1 MVEVLMSAK
10 LRAIVN
16 RLQRVLQIGQSE
28 RSVDA
33 KLKAV
38 REAVQYNYPTAD
50 VEEMLKEI
58 GAGYLGA
65 GDKEFP
71 AS

>member
-1 MVEVLMSAK
+1 MVGSTYEYKTSGNRQSAPT
-10 LRAIVN
+10 RAAD
-16 RLQRVLQIGQSE
+16 GQSE

-33 KLKAV
+33 KLKAI

-50 VEEMLKEI
+50 VDEMLKEI

-65 GDKEFP
+65 GDTEFP